1 MVGAILT
8 ANETC
13 RKYNKNVQRGL
24 HLMKVI
30 VHDLQETQWQ
40 DLDLNKKLNGQDVV
54 IGANMCI
61 DKSANI
67 EEAIG
72 KCKQLVLISR
82 CVYGGFSP
90 FIQGVLLRCRKC
102 FGPFL
107 ELRHG
112 QTHFE
117 VKSENKNA
125 FGMVCCFYGSHITQ
139 EEEQSARIQSVSDGI
154 SLQAKGVKILFYDS
168 MDKLK
173 QLGGVLV

>member
-1 MVGAILT
+1 
-8 ANETC
+8 
-13 RKYNKNVQRGL
+13 
-24 HLMKVI
+24 MKVI

>member
-1 MVGAILT
+1 
-8 ANETC
+8 
-13 RKYNKNVQRGL
+13 
-24 HLMKVI
+24 MKVI

-40 DLDLNKKLNGQDVV
+40 DLNLNKKLNGQDVV
-54 IGANMCI
+54 IGENMGT
-61 DKSANI
+61 DKSTNI

-90 FIQGVLLRCRKC
+90 FIQGVLSRCRKC

-139 EEEQSARIQSVSDGI
+139 GEEQSARIQSVSDGI

-173 QLGGVLV
+173 QLGSILVEY